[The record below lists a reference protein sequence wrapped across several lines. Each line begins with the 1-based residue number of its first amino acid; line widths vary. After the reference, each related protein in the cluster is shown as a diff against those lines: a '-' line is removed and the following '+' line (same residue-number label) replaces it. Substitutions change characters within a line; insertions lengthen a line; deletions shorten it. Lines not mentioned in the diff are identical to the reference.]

1 MPREERICECRQWTD
16 GTAQY
21 GGDFHGYFVPERWEL
36 EYPSLDHPGKEWSFY
51 LTGRCQ
57 YCRRIMKY
65 RLILPPADTCNDLLS
80 EIYSML
86 TRARP
91 FGGVDL
97 NASTYSRTVIDRARW
112 YQQQDDLTPE
122 QRGSLFISLFRDS
135 DRLQVRQ
142 CLERERPELP
152 YTHPK
157 RDRKSELFNAILDRA
172 RAAGDLIGIDQI
184 LDYCLPNKEEP
195 ESPDRDQYLTDYR
208 FNIIPHLQFGSC
220 EGIYLDLLLE
230 GSFDATDRTRL
241 PIGTIKTLGEDQEA
255 CELMGRLCG
264 LLMFHGNAY
273 VNDNLHRYTPLK
285 ELERE
290 YARILEKR
298 KYNEGGSTT

>member
-1 MPREERICECRQWTD
+1 M
-16 GTAQY
+16 
-21 GGDFHGYFVPERWEL
+21 
-36 EYPSLDHPGKEWSFY
+36 
-51 LTGRCQ
+51 
-57 YCRRIMKY
+57 
-65 RLILPPADTCNDLLS
+65 
-80 EIYSML
+80 
-86 TRARP
+86 
-91 FGGVDL
+91 
-97 NASTYSRTVIDRARW
+97 
-112 YQQQDDLTPE
+112 
-122 QRGSLFISLFRDS
+122 
-135 DRLQVRQ
+135 
-142 CLERERPELP
+142 
-152 YTHPK
+152 
-157 RDRKSELFNAILDRA
+157 
-172 RAAGDLIGIDQI
+172 
-184 LDYCLPNKEEP
+184 
-195 ESPDRDQYLTDYR
+195 PDRDQYLTDYR

-298 KYNEGGSTT
+298 KHHEGGSTT

>member
-1 MPREERICECRQWTD
+1 MPHEEKICECQQWPY
-16 GTAQY
+16 GTVQY
-21 GGDFHGYFVPERWEL
+21 SGDFHGHFVPERWEL
-36 EYPSLDHPGKEWSFY
+36 EYPSLDHPSKEWSFY
-51 LTGRCQ
+51 LTGHCQ
-57 YCRRIMKY
+57 HCRRTMKY
-65 RLILPPADTCNDLLS
+65 RLILSPAGTWKDLLS

-86 TRARP
+86 IRARP
-91 FGGVDL
+91 FGGANLD
-97 NASTYSRTVIDRARW
+97 ASTYNRTVLDRARW

-122 QRGSLFISLFRDS
+122 QRASLFISLFRDS

-142 CLERERPELP
+142 WLEREQPELP

-172 RAAGDLIGIDQI
+172 RAAGGLTAIDPI
-184 LDYCLPNKEEP
+184 LDYCLPTKEEP

-208 FNIIPHLQFGSC
+208 FNITPCLQFGC
-220 EGIYLDLLLE
+220 EGLYLDLLLV

-241 PIGTIKTLGEDQEA
+241 PIGTIKTLRQDQEA

-264 LLMFHGNAY
+264 LLMFHGYAY
-273 VNDNLHRYTPLK
+273 VNDNIHRYTPLE

-290 YARILEKR
+290 YDRMLEKQ
-298 KYNEGGSTT
+298 KLNGGGTTT

>member
-1 MPREERICECRQWTD
+1 MPHEERGCGCQQRTD
-16 GTAQY
+16 GTVQY

-51 LTGRCQ
+51 LTGHCQ
-57 YCRRIMKY
+57 YCRRAMKY
-65 RLILPPADTCNDLLS
+65 RLILQLAGTWKDLLS

-86 TRARP
+86 IRARP
-91 FGGVDL
+91 FGGVDFD
-97 NASTYSRTVIDRARW
+97 ASTYSRTVLDRARW

-122 QRGSLFISLFRDS
+122 QRASLFVSLFRDS
-135 DRLQVRQ
+135 DRLQVRRW
-142 CLERERPELP
+142 LERERPELP

-172 RAAGDLIGIDQI
+172 RVAGDLIDIDQI

-298 KYNEGGSTT
+298 KHHEGGSTT